1 MKKIVIA
8 TVFLMSIIAFIKCK
22 RSFLERTPPGVA
34 SAEGFYTSEDA
45 LAAGVNG
52 VYHSFQGDWWGGA
65 FIHLQPHLE
74 GATENGKVCCS
85 WEYGITDISTGTMN
99 PNSAGFVN
107 WKWNYGY
114 EAITRIN
121 QLLDVLGQNKIP
133 DLTPEKSKKWEGE
146 LKFLRAFVYSQI
158 MFYYGDAPL
167 ITKPI
172 TPAEAKALTRTPKSE
187 VFNQVISD
195 LDFAI
200 GNLDKTPNNGQFGR
214 PTTQLASALKGKV
227 YLYENKWAEAAAAF
241 QPVIALEGSEV
252 LLDADYE
259 SLFRG
264 KNEQS
269 KEILF
274 SIQYVG
280 ESQGGTGTNQGNF
293 IQTHYASLTPDGLGN
308 GWQSLLHTYKMRDAY
323 YMIDGLPISSSPL
336 YNPDSVFERR
346 DPRLGWTFEIPGYR
360 KLPNG
365 DSVPYSTFRGFPTLP
380 QYLENQGVKL
390 NQIAGAAGFGTKK
403 WVNES
408 DKTSF
413 SNNFSTDLIMM
424 RYADVLLM
432 YAEAQNEAVGP
443 DGIVYAAVNKVRA
456 RAKMPDF
463 PAGLSQSQMREE
475 IRHERNVE
483 FAMEGIRYNDLLRWK
498 VAETVIPSIPSLEN
512 RTFNESKNYLWPIP
526 QSVIDATPGI
536 IQNPGYN

>member
-1 MKKIVIA
+1 MKTIVF
-8 TVFLMSIIAFIKCK
+8 TVLFFLGLIMLVQCK
-22 RSFLERTPPGVA
+22 RDFLDRTPPGVA

-74 GATENGKVCCS
+74 GATENGKICCA
-85 WEYGITDISTGTMN
+85 WEYGVTDIATGTMN

-121 QLLDVLGQNKIP
+121 QLLAVIAENKIP
-133 DLTPEKSKKWEGE
+133 ELTPEKSKKWEGE
-146 LKFLRAFVYSQI
+146 LKFLRAFVYSQL
-158 MFYYGDAPL
+158 MFYYGDVPL
-167 ITKPI
+167 ITSPI
-172 TPAEAKALTRTPKSE
+172 TPAEAKALTRTAKTE
-187 VFNQVISD
+187 VYNLVIAD

-200 GNLDKTPNNGQFGR
+200 ANLDKTPNNGQFGR
-214 PTTQLASALKGKV
+214 PTTQLASAFKGKV
-227 YLYENKWAEAAAAF
+227 YLYENKWAEAASTF
-241 QPVIALEGSEV
+241 KNVMALEGNEV
-252 LLDADYE
+252 LLDPDYE

-280 ESQGGTGTNQGNF
+280 ESQGGTGTGQGNF
-293 IQTHYASLTPDGLGN
+293 IQTHYAPLSPDGLGS

-323 YMIDGLPISSSPL
+323 YMIDGKPITTSSL

-346 DPRLGWTFEIPGYR
+346 DPRMGWTFLIPGYR
-360 KLPNG
+360 KTESN
-365 DSVPYSTFRGFPTLP
+365 DSVPYSSFRGFPTLP

-390 NQIAGAAGFGTKK
+390 NQIPNAAGFGTKK
-403 WVNES
+403 WTNEA

-443 DGIVYAAVNKVRA
+443 DASVYAAVNKVRA
-456 RAKMPDF
+456 RAHMPDF
-463 PAGLSQSQMREE
+463 PAGLSKSEMREE

-483 FAMEGIRYNDLLRWK
+483 FAMEGIRYNDLLRWRI
-498 VAETVIPSIPSLEN
+498 AETVIPSIPVLEN
-512 RTFNESKNYLWPIP
+512 RTFNPTKNYLWPIP

-536 IQNPGYN
+536 KQNPGY